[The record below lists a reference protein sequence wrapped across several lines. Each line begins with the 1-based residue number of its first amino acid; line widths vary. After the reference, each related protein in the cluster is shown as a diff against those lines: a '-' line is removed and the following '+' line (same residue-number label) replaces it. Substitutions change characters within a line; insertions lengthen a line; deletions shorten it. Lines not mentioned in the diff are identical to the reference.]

1 MAACTKEDRL
11 ALVDHLARRRE
22 GLARR
27 AGVDIAL
34 LVEGEVLPA
43 KGPIVAFRLVDH
55 RDVRRDILVL
65 DEPVE
70 VWA

>member
-1 MAACTKEDRL
+1 MGACAKEDRL
-11 ALVDHLARRRE
+11 AIVDPFACRRE

-34 LVEGEVLPA
+34 LVEREVFPTE
-43 KGPIVAFRLVDH
+43 GPILALRLVDH
-55 RDVRRDILVL
+55 RDVRRDILVF

-70 VWA
+70 VYA

>member
-1 MAACTKEDRL
+1 MATCAKQDRL
-11 ALVDHLARRRE
+11 AIVDQFARRRK
-22 GLARR
+22 GLTRW

-34 LVEGEVLPA
+34 LIEREVLPA
-43 KGPIVAFRLVDH
+43 EGPILALRLVDH

-70 VWA
+70 A